1 MPRRAKA
8 NPLGLSEADIG
19 RQCDAAAMACGWQV
33 ESYEQPRAT
42 LIHAGL
48 PDRRYVKAG
57 ARVWVELKRPGGKLT
72 HAQHRWLLS
81 ELDAGGLATTVENAE
96 QLVALLQLLA
106 RNSSLMA
113 SEARDRCRQWVDMV
127 WARGARD
134 KAV

>member
-1 MPRRAKA
+1 MPRAKR
-8 NPLGLSEADIG
+8 NPLGLTEADIG
-19 RQCDAAAMACGWQV
+19 RQCDAAAAQCGWRV

-42 LIHAGL
+42 LIQAGL

-72 HAQHRWLLS
+72 HAQRGWLLS
-81 ELDAGGLATTVENAE
+81 ELEAGGLATVVENPE
-96 QLVALLQLLA
+96 QLLALLQLLA

-113 SEARDRCRQWVDMV
+113 SQARDLCRQWVDMV
-127 WARGARD
+127 WQRGARD